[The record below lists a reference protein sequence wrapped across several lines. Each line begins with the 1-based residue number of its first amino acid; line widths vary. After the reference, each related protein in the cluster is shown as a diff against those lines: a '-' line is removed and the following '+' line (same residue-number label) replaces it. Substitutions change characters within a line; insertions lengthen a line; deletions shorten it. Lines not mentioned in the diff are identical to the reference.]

1 MTIRSYTELS
11 DIPDLTGRFRYL
23 QLGSRIGVSVFGY
36 DRYLNQRFYT
46 SVEWR
51 HVRNHVIARDQGC
64 DLGLP
69 DWPISDQVHIHHM
82 NPMTVDDVV
91 HGRGWIV
98 DPEYL
103 ITVSRTTHNAIH
115 FGDESLLPRPMIVR
129 RPGDTDLW

>member
-1 MTIRSYTELS
+1 
-11 DIPDLTGRFRYL
+11 
-23 QLGSRIGVSVFGY
+23 
-36 DRYLNQRFYT
+36 
-46 SVEWR
+46 
-51 HVRNHVIARDQGC
+51 
-64 DLGLP
+64 
-69 DWPISDQVHIHHM
+69 M